1 VDSHAYF
8 LIVKGVT
15 LFKIIGAF
23 LGFYY
28 FGFFGAL
35 AAFFFG
41 SFIDRSLSYGIGGI
55 NPLSRAHRETVF
67 LATVFTLMG
76 KIAKADG
83 RVSEEEIAH
92 VEQMF
97 NKLGMTAEHRQQAIA
112 LFKKGGEAE
121 FDIRPTLNEFMAV
134 CGHTASLRQM
144 LLVYL
149 IVMAFADGRLDPA
162 EESLLRDIAKYLGYS
177 QDMFQQLMAMVT
189 NQTHFAG
196 GQSSSASALEDA
208 YKALGVS
215 KENSDQEIKR
225 AYRKLMSQYH
235 PDKLMGQGMPEDMIA
250 MATSQA
256 QEVQTAYDM
265 IKKSRGL

>member
-1 VDSHAYF
+1 
-8 LIVKGVT
+8 
-15 LFKIIGAF
+15 LFKIIAAL

-35 AAFFFG
+35 TAFFIG
-41 SFIDRSLSYGIGGI
+41 SFIDRSLTYGIGGV
-55 NPLSRAHRETVF
+55 NPLSRTHRESVF
-67 LATVFTLMG
+67 LGTVFTLMG

-83 RVSEEEIAH
+83 RVSEEEISH

-97 NKLGMTAEHRQQAIA
+97 NKLGMTAAHRQQAIA
-112 LFKKGGEAE
+112 LFKKGADTD

-134 CGHTASLRQM
+134 CGHTANLRQM

-162 EESLLRDIAKYLGYS
+162 EESLLRDIAQYLGYS

-196 GQSSSASALEDA
+196 GKSSAASDLGDA
-208 YKALGVS
+208 YKALGVR
-215 KENSDQEIKR
+215 KESSDQEVKR

-250 MATSQA
+250 MATAQA
-256 QEVQTAYDM
+256 QEVQIAYDM
-265 IKKSRGL
+265 IKKSRNL